1 MNKMISFQRRNSL
14 HGIEQ
19 SIICLYNHFN
29 FIVHFTFFL
38 LNLDQCLSN
47 VEDISNLKI
56 SSVSTTNLL
65 QTFVTPVLC
74 FSLHISIVEYETSI
88 TCFALNNSNGENS
101 INTWEDT
108 GVENYR
114 RRFLL
119 LPSERF

>member
-1 MNKMISFQRRNSL
+1 MLISFHRRNSL
-14 HGIEQ
+14 HRIEQ

-29 FIVHFTFFL
+29 FVIEFTFFL
-38 LNLDQCLSN
+38 FNLDQCLSN
-47 VEDISNLKI
+47 IEDISNLKI
-56 SSVSTTNLL
+56 FLCVYYKSTTNICNPL
-65 QTFVTPVLC
+65 FWR
-74 FSLHISIVEYETSI
+74 FSLRVSIVEYETSI